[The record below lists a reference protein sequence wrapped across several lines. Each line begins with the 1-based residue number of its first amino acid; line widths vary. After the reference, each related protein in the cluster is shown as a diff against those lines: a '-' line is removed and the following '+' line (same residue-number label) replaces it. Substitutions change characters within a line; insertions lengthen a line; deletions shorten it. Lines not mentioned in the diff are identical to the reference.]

1 MSAMRGLTVFIAD
14 IRNCRVRELEEKRIN
29 KEMANIR
36 SKFKETNLNGY
47 QKKKYVCKL
56 LYMYILGWEIDFG
69 HLEAVNLISS
79 TKYSEK
85 QIGYLAVTLLFHEN
99 SDLVRLVVNSTKKDL
114 DDMNEINNCLALHAI
129 ANIGGREMAESL
141 APDVHRLLISPTSKS
156 FVKKKAALTLLR
168 LFRKHPDVMPVT
180 DWAERIISLMEDY
193 DLGVALSVTTL
204 VLALAQS
211 HPLEYA
217 GCYEK
222 AVHRLKRILIDR
234 DYSLDYIYYKVP
246 TPWLQVKCLRLLQ
259 YYPPPE
265 DPKLR
270 SDISELLQIIMGN
283 SQDAPKNV
291 QHSNAQNAV
300 LFEAINLAIHLDSN
314 STICAQAAQLL
325 GRFISSKE
333 TNVRYLGL
341 ETMAHLAA
349 CVDSLEPIKRHQET
363 IMMSLR
369 DKDIS
374 VRRRGLDLLYSMCDM
389 TNAKVVVSELL
400 RYLQVADYAMREEMV
415 LKIAILAEKF
425 ATAYSWY
432 VDIILQLI
440 STAGEQVGEEVW
452 FRVVQIVT
460 NNEELQEYA
469 AKTVLNYLGSP
480 QYNETMVKVG
490 GYILGEFGHLIAN
503 YPGCSPIEQ
512 FQAVHAKFN
521 LCSLNTRALLLTTYV
536 KFVNLFPEIKGQVLT
551 VFNQYRYVLDSEL
564 QQRACEY
571 LAVSTMQTDD
581 MLQTVCEEMPPFP
594 ERESTLL
601 LKLNQKIGDT
611 EDKRVWF
618 IGGKEANLERQE
630 GLKRMASMRM
640 NSTDSTTNNAQPS
653 PTQQKQQPTS
663 NPAPSQPSQTAM
675 DLLAFDDLTISSNN
689 NNNANVPPSP
699 AAAVAA
705 PIQELTKSPNEVQ
718 LPQGYELGYN
728 QSLYTSEG
736 VLYENAQLQVSV
748 KSEYHGSH
756 GRLAIYITNKSMMPL
771 DPIRFNAPST
781 DKLSIQMTGDVPKKI
796 NPAEQGCLL
805 LQVECHD
812 MFNEIPSLLMEFNG
826 GNDYLHLKLPV
837 VLTKFQ
843 EPITTMDGA
852 SFFKRWNQ
860 IGGAPREN
868 QVIITAQVPIQLET
882 VRTLLQ
888 GFKFGLLIGVDPNPN
903 NFVGAG
909 VIDMGKAG
917 GKVGVLLRLEPNL
930 EQNMYRLTVRTPSES
945 VSEQLRVLL
954 ERPLTFGA

>member
-1 MSAMRGLTVFIAD
+1 MRGLTVFIAD
-14 IRNCRVRELEEKRIN
+14 IRKCRVRELEEKRIN

-36 SKFKETNLNGY
+36 SKFKEGNLNGY

-56 LYMYILGWEIDFG
+56 LYMYILGWDIDFG

-79 TKYSEK
+79 QKYSEK

-141 APDVHRLLISPTSKS
+141 AVDVHRLLISPTSKS

-168 LFRKHPDVMPVT
+168 LFRKHPDVIPVT
-180 DWAERIISLMEDY
+180 DWAERIISLMDEY

-211 HPLEYA
+211 FPVEYS

-222 AVHRLKRILIDR
+222 AVDRLKRILIDR
-234 DYSLDYIYYKVP
+234 DYSMDYIYYKVP

-259 YYPPPE
+259 YYPPP
-265 DPKLR
+265 DDTKLR
-270 SDISELLQIIMGN
+270 TDISELLQIIITN

-314 STICAQAAQLL
+314 STICAQAASLL

-363 IMMSLR
+363 ILMSLR

-374 VRRRGLDLLYSMCDM
+374 VRRRGLDLLYSMCD
-389 TNAKVVVSELL
+389 TSNAKIVVSELL

-425 ATAYSWY
+425 ASSYSWY

-503 YPGCSPIEQ
+503 INGCSPIEQ
-512 FQAVHAKFN
+512 FNAVHAKFN
-521 LCSLNTRALLLTTYV
+521 LCSLQTRALLLTTYV
-536 KFVNLFPEIKGQVLT
+536 KFVNLFPEIKGQILPVL
-551 VFNQYRYVLDSEL
+551 NQYRYVLDAEL

-571 LAVSTMQTDD
+571 FSVSTMPTDD
-581 MLQTVCEEMPPFP
+581 LLQTVCEEMPPFP

-601 LKLNQKIGDT
+601 LKLNQKQGDT
-611 EDKRVWF
+611 EDKRVWV
-618 IGGKEANLERQE
+618 IGGREANMERQDS
-630 GLKRMASMRM
+630 LKRMVSVRSSSVDNL
-640 NSTDSTTNNAQPS
+640 NSTAPTSSPLPAAHIPTRSNTMPLPNQTISEEPDLLNFNDLSLDTPS
-653 PTQQKQQPTS
+653 AQQPL
-663 NPAPSQPSQTAM
+663 Q
-675 DLLAFDDLTISSNN
+675 LLNIATNKPLAS
-689 NNNANVPPSP
+689 
-699 AAAVAA
+699 
-705 PIQELTKSPNEVQ
+705 
-718 LPQGYELGYN
+718 GYELGYN
-728 QSLYTSEG
+728 LLLYNQEG
-736 VLYENAQLQVSV
+736 VLYEDSQMQVSL
-748 KSEYHGSH
+748 KSEYHGNQ
-756 GRLAIYITNKSMMPL
+756 GRLAIYLTNKTQYIMS
-771 DPIRFNAPST
+771 DINVVVTPIDGLTNN
-781 DKLSIQMTGDVPKKI
+781 LSP
-796 NPAEQGCLL
+796 PADGSNFITAGAQVQRLIT
-805 LQVECHD
+805 VECVD
-812 MFNEIPSLLMEFNG
+812 VFVNSPDLYVCYTVGPETQT
-826 GNDYLHLKLPV
+826 LHLKLPV

-852 SFFKRWNQ
+852 NFFKRWNQ
-860 IGGAPREN
+860 IGGPPREN
-868 QVIITAQVPIQLET
+868 QVIFKSEVPIQLSNASSI
-882 VRTLLQ
+882 LQ
-888 GFKFGLLIGVDPNPN
+888 GFGIGLLTGVDPNPN

-909 VIDMGKAG
+909 IIDSGKQG
-917 GKVGVLLRLEPNL
+917 GKIGILLRLEPNL
-930 EQNMYRLTVRTPSES
+930 DQNMYRLTLRTPTEGASSIVREI
-945 VSEQLRVLL
+945 L
-954 ERPLTFGA
+954 ERPLTFGS

>member
-1 MSAMRGLTVFIAD
+1 MRGLTLFIAD

-36 SKFKETNLNGY
+36 SKFKEGNLNGY

-56 LYMYILGWEIDFG
+56 LYMYILGWDIDFG

-79 TKYSEK
+79 QVYSEK

-141 APDVHRLLISPTSKS
+141 ANDVHRLLISPTSKS

-168 LFRKHPDVMPVT
+168 LFRKYPDVIPVT
-180 DWAERIISLMEDY
+180 DWAERIINLMDEY

-204 VLALAQS
+204 VLVLAQTF
-211 HPLEYA
+211 PIEYA
-217 GCYEK
+217 NCYGK
-222 AVHRLKRILIDR
+222 AVNRLKRILVDR

-259 YYPPPE
+259 YYPPPD

-270 SDISELLQIIMGN
+270 SDISELLQIIITN

-349 CVDSLEPIKRHQET
+349 CVDSLAPIKRHQET
-363 IMMSLR
+363 ILMSLR

-374 VRRRGLDLLYSMCDM
+374 VRRRGLDLLYSMCD
-389 TNAKVVVSELL
+389 TSNAKVIVSELL

-452 FRVVQIVT
+452 YRVVQIVT

-490 GYILGEFGHLIAN
+490 AYILGEFGHLIAN

-512 FQAVHAKFN
+512 FNAVHSKFN
-521 LCSLNTRALLLTTYV
+521 LCSLQTRALMLTTYV
-536 KFVNLFPEIKGQVLT
+536 KFVNLFPEIKGQVLN

-571 LAVSTMQTDD
+571 LSISTMPTDD

-601 LKLNQKIGDT
+601 LKLNQKHGDT
-611 EDKRVWF
+611 EDKRVWV
-618 IGGKEANLERQE
+618 IGGKEANAEQQD
-630 GLKRMASMRM
+630 GLKRIATLRANSYSEASPRQQITAGPKHS
-640 NSTDSTTNNAQPS
+640 NSISIPATTS
-653 PTQQKQQPTS
+653 S
-663 NPAPSQPSQTAM
+663 SSGSH
-675 DLLAFDDLTISSNN
+675 DLLGLDDLTLQDST
-689 NNNANVPPSP
+689 P
-699 AAAVAA
+699 AKALPTNIPLA
-705 PIQELTKSPNEVQ
+705 P
-718 LPQGYELGYN
+718 GYELGYN
-728 QSLYTSEG
+728 RLLYTTEG
-736 VLYENAQLQVSV
+736 VLYEDNQAQVSV
-748 KSEYHGSH
+748 KSEYHGAQ
-756 GRLAIYITNKSMMPL
+756 GRLAIYISN
-771 DPIRFNAPST
+771 
-781 DKLSIQMTGDVPKKI
+781 KLSFPMSQISVQTSDHASFQVNVAAPHQHTIAPGAQIQRLI
-796 NPAEQGCLL
+796 QI
-805 LQVECHD
+805 ECMD
-812 MFNEIPSLLMEFNG
+812 IFMEPPSLFIGFNG
-826 GNDYLHLKLPV
+826 QTLHLKLPV
-837 VLTKFQ
+837 ALPKFQ
-843 EPITTMDGA
+843 EPVEMDGP

-860 IGGAPREN
+860 IGGPPRESQAIFSS
-868 QVIITAQVPIQLET
+868 QVSIKLDQVSNIL
-882 VRTLLQ
+882 R
-888 GFKFGLLIGVDPNPN
+888 GFRFGLLQGVDPNAN
-903 NFVGAG
+903 NFVGVG
-909 VIDMGKAG
+909 VINAGSKG
-917 GKVGVLLRLEPNL
+917 GKIGALLRLEPNL
-930 EQNMYRLTVRTPSES
+930 EENMYRLTIRTPSET
-945 VSEQLRVLL
+945 VSDHLRSLLQL
-954 ERPLTFGA
+954 PLTTGQ

>member
-1 MSAMRGLTVFIAD
+1 MSSMRGLTVFIAD
-14 IRNCRVRELEEKRIN
+14 IRKCRVRELEEKRIN

-36 SKFKETNLNGY
+36 SKFKEGSLNGY

-56 LYMYILGWEIDFG
+56 LYMYILGWDIDFG

-79 TKYSEK
+79 QTYSEK

-141 APDVHRLLISPTSKS
+141 AADVHRLLISPTSKS

-168 LFRKHPDVMPVT
+168 LFRKHPDVIPVI
-180 DWAERIISLMEDY
+180 DWADRIIALMDEY

-211 HPLEYA
+211 FPVEYS

-222 AVHRLKRILIDR
+222 AIQRMKRILIDR

-259 YYPPPE
+259 YYPPPD

-270 SDISELLQIIMGN
+270 NDISEILEIIITS
-283 SQDAPKNV
+283 SQDSPKNV

-314 STICAQAAQLL
+314 STLCAQAAALL

-363 IMMSLR
+363 ILLSLR

-374 VRRRGLDLLYSMCDM
+374 VRRRGLDLLYSMCDVS
-389 TNAKVVVSELL
+389 NAKVIVSELL
-400 RYLQVADYAMREEMV
+400 KYLQVADYAMREEMV

-425 ATAYSWY
+425 AYTYSWY

-440 STAGEQVGEEVW
+440 SAAGEQVGEEVW

-460 NNEELQEYA
+460 NNEDLQEYA
-469 AKTVLNYLGSP
+469 AKTVLHYLGSP

-503 YPGCSPIEQ
+503 LTNCSPIEQ
-512 FQAVHAKFN
+512 FNAVHSKFN
-521 LCSLNTRALLLTTYV
+521 LCSLQTRSLLLTTYV
-536 KFVNLFPEIKGQVLT
+536 KFVNLFPEIKGQILPVL
-551 VFNQYRYVLDSEL
+551 NQYRYVLDAEL

-571 LAVSTMQTDD
+571 FSISTMPTDD

-594 ERESTLL
+594 GRESTLL
-601 LKLNQKIGDT
+601 LKLNQKHDDT
-611 EDKRVWF
+611 EDKRVWV
-618 IGGKEANLERQE
+618 IGGRAANMERQNS
-630 GLKRMASMRM
+630 LKRMISMRSSSVD
-640 NSTDSTTNNAQPS
+640 NIQTLAQAPTHQAPVRSSTMPV
-653 PTQQKQQPTS
+653 
-663 NPAPSQPSQTAM
+663 TAGNEP
-675 DLLAFDDLTISSNN
+675 DLLGFNDLSLDGTKPLQITNIN
-689 NNNANVPPSP
+689 TNTPL
-699 AAAVAA
+699 A
-705 PIQELTKSPNEVQ
+705 P
-718 LPQGYELGYN
+718 GYELGYHLLQYN
-728 QSLYTSEG
+728 PEG
-736 VLYENAQLQVSV
+736 VLYEDSQLQVSV
-748 KSEYHGSH
+748 KSEYHGSL
-756 GRLAIYITNKSMMPL
+756 GRLAIYLTNKTHYVMSDIQLLVPPTDGL
-771 DPIRFNAPST
+771 DIELLPADNTTLSPGAQIQRLVKAECKDVFLNAPDLFIS
-781 DKLSIQMTGDVPKKI
+781 SSSGVM
-796 NPAEQGCLL
+796 
-805 LQVECHD
+805 
-812 MFNEIPSLLMEFNG
+812 
-826 GNDYLHLKLPV
+826 HLKLPI

-860 IGGAPREN
+860 IGGPPREN
-868 QVIITAQVPIQLET
+868 QVIFSSQVPIQLPKAT
-882 VRTLLQ
+882 ALLQ
-888 GFKFGLLIGVDPNPN
+888 GFGIGLLSGVDPNPN

-909 VIDMGKAG
+909 IVDAGKAG
-917 GKVGVLLRLEPNL
+917 GKIGVLLRLEPNL
-930 EQNMYRLTVRTPSES
+930 EQNMYRLTVRTPTEGASA
-945 VSEQLRVLL
+945 VIRDIL
-954 ERPLTFGA
+954 ERPLTVGS

>member
-1 MSAMRGLTVFIAD
+1 
-14 IRNCRVRELEEKRIN
+14 
-29 KEMANIR
+29 
-36 SKFKETNLNGY
+36 
-47 QKKKYVCKL
+47 
-56 LYMYILGWEIDFG
+56 MYILGWDIDFG

-79 TKYSEK
+79 TVYSEK

-141 APDVHRLLISPTSKS
+141 ATDVHRLLISPTSKS

-168 LFRKHPDVMPVT
+168 LFRKHPDVIPVT
-180 DWAERIISLMEDY
+180 DWADRIIGLMDEY

-204 VLALAQS
+204 VLTLAQS
-211 HPLEYA
+211 FPVEYG

-222 AVHRLKRILIDR
+222 AVNRMKRTLVDR

-270 SDISELLQIIMGN
+270 EDISELLQIIITN

-300 LFEAINLAIHLDSN
+300 LFEAINVAIHLDSN
-314 STICAQAAQLL
+314 STICAQAAALL

-363 IMMSLR
+363 ILMSLR

-374 VRRRGLDLLYSMCDM
+374 VRRRGLDLLYSMCD
-389 TNAKVVVSELL
+389 TSNAKIIVSELL

-460 NNEELQEYA
+460 NNDELQEYA

-512 FQAVHAKFN
+512 FNAVHSKFN
-521 LCSLNTRALLLTTYV
+521 LCSLQTRALLLTTYV
-536 KFVNLFPEIKGQVLT
+536 KFINLFPEIKGQVLS

-571 LAVSTMQTDD
+571 LAISTMPTDD

-601 LKLNQKIGDT
+601 LKLNQKHGDT
-611 EDKRVWF
+611 EDKRVWV
-618 IGGKEANLERQE
+618 IGGKEANMERQE
-630 GLKRMASMRM
+630 GLKRIASMRM
-640 NSTDSTTNNAQPS
+640 SSVDSAGGNGSPTIVNTPLASTPLAITSTATLSVEPDLLQLGDMTLTDSPVLNQAIVRQPRAASIPVIPTNLP
-653 PTQQKQQPTS
+653 
-663 NPAPSQPSQTAM
+663 
-675 DLLAFDDLTISSNN
+675 LA
-689 NNNANVPPSP
+689 
-699 AAAVAA
+699 
-705 PIQELTKSPNEVQ
+705 
-718 LPQGYELGYN
+718 QGYELGFN
-728 QSLYTSEG
+728 RLQCFKEG
-736 VLYENAQLQVSV
+736 VLYEDGQIQLSI
-748 KSEYHGSH
+748 KTEYHGSQ
-756 GRLAIYITNKSMMPL
+756 GRIGLYISNKTPFPMTNVFLQIPPHAQL
-771 DPIRFNAPST
+771 N
-781 DKLSIQMTGDVPKKI
+781 IQPQQPEDTSNTIGPQSQTQRLI
-796 NPAEQGCLL
+796 
-805 LQVECHD
+805 QVECVD
-812 MFNEIPSLLMEFNG
+812 VYSSAPDLFCTYTLNGPPEFI
-826 GNDYLHLKLPV
+826 HLKLPV

-843 EPITTMDGA
+843 EPIEAMDGA
-852 SFFKRWNQ
+852 NFFKRWGQ
-860 IGGAPREN
+860 LGGPPRES
-868 QVIITAQVPIQLET
+868 QIIFKSEGGPIQLPIADA
-882 VRTLLQ
+882 VLR
-888 GFKFGLLIGVDPNPN
+888 GYRFGLLQGVDPNPN

-909 VIDMGKAG
+909 VVDAGTTG

-930 EQNMYRLTVRTPSES
+930 EQNMYRLTIRSPNELVSDHVRA
-945 VSEQLRVLL
+945 LL
-954 ERPLTFGA
+954 ERTLMYGA

>member
-1 MSAMRGLTVFIAD
+1 
-14 IRNCRVRELEEKRIN
+14 
-29 KEMANIR
+29 
-36 SKFKETNLNGY
+36 
-47 QKKKYVCKL
+47 
-56 LYMYILGWEIDFG
+56 MYILGWEIDFG

-79 TKYSEK
+79 QKYSEK

-180 DWAERIISLMEDY
+180 DWADRIISIMDDY

-204 VLALAQS
+204 VLAFAQS
-211 HPLEYA
+211 YPLEYA

-222 AVHRLKRILIDR
+222 AVNRLKRILVDR

-265 DPKLR
+265 DAKLR
-270 SDISELLQIIMGN
+270 SDISELLQIIMAN

-389 TNAKVVVSELL
+389 SNAKVVVSELL

-452 FRVVQIVT
+452 YRVVQIVT

-512 FQAVHAKFN
+512 FQAIHAKFN
-521 LCSLNTRALLLTTYV
+521 LCSLNTRALLLTSYV
-536 KFVNLFPEIKGQVLT
+536 KFVNLFPEIKGQVLA

-571 LAVSTMQTDD
+571 LTVSTMATDD
-581 MLQTVCEEMPPFP
+581 MLQTICEEMPPFP

-630 GLKRMASMRM
+630 GLKRMASLRM
-640 NSTDSTTNNAQPS
+640 NSTESTTSQSS
-653 PTQQKQQPTS
+653 PKQATTPTVSTPTAPVQQQQPQ
-663 NPAPSQPSQTAM
+663 SQLAV
-675 DLLAFDDLTISSNN
+675 DLLAFDDLTLGNNTTTPTTTTPTAITTPTSIPQPVTPSSPPPQ
-689 NNNANVPPSP
+689 NVPL
-699 AAAVAA
+699 A
-705 PIQELTKSPNEVQ
+705 
-718 LPQGYELGYN
+718 QGYELGYN
-728 QSLYTSEG
+728 RSLYTSEG
-736 VLYENAQLQVSV
+736 VLYEDTQIQVSI

-756 GRLAIYITNKSMMPL
+756 GRLAVYITNKSMTSFENV
-771 DPIRFNAPST
+771 RFHATSST
-781 DKLSIQMTGDVPKKI
+781 PETLSIHLTGESPKQI
-796 NPAEQGCLL
+796 QSAGGQGCQL

-812 MFNEIPSLLMEFNG
+812 TFTDIPSFYMERNG
-826 GNDYLHLKLPV
+826 ADILHLKLPI

-868 QVIITAQVPIQLET
+868 QVIITCQVPIQLDN
-882 VRTLLQ
+882 VRNLLQ

-909 VIDMGKAG
+909 VIDMGASG
-917 GKVGVLLRLEPNL
+917 D
-930 EQNMYRLTVRTPSES
+930 
-945 VSEQLRVLL
+945 VSFDGENT
-954 ERPLTFGA
+954 E

>member
-14 IRNCRVRELEEKRIN
+14 IRKCRVRELEEKRIN

-36 SKFKETNLNGY
+36 SKFKEGNLNGY

-56 LYMYILGWEIDFG
+56 LYMYILGWDIDFG

-79 TKYSEK
+79 QTYSEK

-141 APDVHRLLISPTSKS
+141 AADVHRLLISPTSKS

-168 LFRKHPDVMPVT
+168 LFRKHPDVIPVT
-180 DWAERIISLMEDY
+180 DWADRIIALMDEY

-211 HPLEYA
+211 FPVEYS

-222 AVHRLKRILIDR
+222 AINRMKRILIDR

-259 YYPPPE
+259 YYPPP
-265 DPKLR
+265 DDQKIR
-270 SDISELLQIIMGN
+270 ADISEFLEIIITN
-283 SQDAPKNV
+283 SQDSPKNV

-314 STICAQAAQLL
+314 STLCAQAAALL

-363 IMMSLR
+363 ILLSLR

-374 VRRRGLDLLYSMCDM
+374 VRRRGLDLLYSMCDVS
-389 TNAKVVVSELL
+389 NAKVIVSELL

-415 LKIAILAEKF
+415 LKVAILAEKF
-425 ATAYSWY
+425 AYTYSWY

-440 STAGEQVGEEVW
+440 SAAGEQVGEEVW

-460 NNEELQEYA
+460 NNEDLQEYA
-469 AKTVLNYLGSP
+469 AKTVLNYLNSP
-480 QYNETMVKVG
+480 QYNETMIKVG

-503 YPGCSPIEQ
+503 LHGCSPIEQ
-512 FQAVHAKFN
+512 FNAVHAKFN
-521 LCSLNTRALLLTTYV
+521 LCSLQTRALLLTTYV
-536 KFVNLFPEIKGQVLT
+536 KFVNLFPEIKGQILPVL
-551 VFNQYRYVLDSEL
+551 NQYRYVLDAEL

-571 LAVSTMQTDD
+571 FSISTMPTDD

-601 LKLNQKIGDT
+601 LKLNQKHGDT
-611 EDKRVWF
+611 EDKRVWV
-618 IGGKEANLERQE
+618 IGGREANMERQNS
-630 GLKRMASMRM
+630 LKRMVSLRSSSVDNLQSNALP
-640 NSTDSTTNNAQPS
+640 STTVPVRSNTMPL
-653 PTQQKQQPTS
+653 TQE
-663 NPAPSQPSQTAM
+663 A
-675 DLLAFDDLTISSNN
+675 DLLGFNDLSIEEETKPLQITNIN
-689 NNNANVPPSP
+689 TNTPL
-699 AAAVAA
+699 A
-705 PIQELTKSPNEVQ
+705 P
-718 LPQGYELGYN
+718 GYELGYHMLQYN
-728 QSLYTSEG
+728 QEG
-736 VLYENAQLQVSV
+736 VLYEDAQLQVSL
-748 KSEYHGSH
+748 KSEYHGSF
-756 GRLAIYITNKSMMPL
+756 GRLALYLTNKTSYGMSDIQLLIPPTEGL
-771 DPIRFNAPST
+771 SVDLTTTDST
-781 DKLSIQMTGDVPKKI
+781 T
-796 NPAEQGCLL
+796 LL
-805 LQVECHD
+805 PGAQTQRLIKVECSD
-812 MFNEIPSLLMEFNG
+812 VFLSAPDLFISSNTG
-826 GNDYLHLKLPV
+826 VLHLKLPI

-843 EPITTMDGA
+843 EPITTMDGTN
-852 SFFKRWNQ
+852 FFKRWNQ
-860 IGGAPREN
+860 IGGPPREN
-868 QVIITAQVPIQLET
+868 QVIFTSQVPIQLPT
-882 VRTLLQ
+882 TTSLLQ
-888 GFKFGLLIGVDPNPN
+888 KFGVGLLQSVDPNPN

-909 VIDMGKAG
+909 IVDAGKIG
-917 GKVGVLLRLEPNL
+917 GKIGILLRLEPNL
-930 EQNMYRLTVRTPSES
+930 EQNMYRLTVRTPIEGASAII
-945 VSEQLRVLL
+945 RDLL
-954 ERPLTFGA
+954 ERPLTFGS

>member
-1 MSAMRGLTVFIAD
+1 MSSMRGLTVFIAD
-14 IRNCRVRELEEKRIN
+14 IRKCRVRELEEKRIN

-36 SKFKETNLNGY
+36 SKFKEGGLNGY

-56 LYMYILGWEIDFG
+56 LYMYILGWDIDFG

-79 TKYSEK
+79 QTYSEK

-141 APDVHRLLISPTSKS
+141 AADVHRLLISPTSKS

-168 LFRKHPDVMPVT
+168 LFRKHPDVIPVT
-180 DWAERIISLMEDY
+180 DWADRIIALMDEY

-211 HPLEYA
+211 FPVEYS

-222 AVHRLKRILIDR
+222 AIQRMKRILIDR

-259 YYPPPE
+259 YYPPPD

-270 SDISELLQIIMGN
+270 NDISEILEIIITS
-283 SQDAPKNV
+283 SQDSPKNV

-314 STICAQAAQLL
+314 STLCAQAAALL

-363 IMMSLR
+363 ILLSLR

-374 VRRRGLDLLYSMCDM
+374 VRRRGLDLLYSMCDVS
-389 TNAKVVVSELL
+389 NAKVIVSELL
-400 RYLQVADYAMREEMV
+400 KYLQVADYAMREEMV

-425 ATAYSWY
+425 AYTYSWY

-440 STAGEQVGEEVW
+440 SAAGEQVGEEVW

-460 NNEELQEYA
+460 NNEDLQEYA
-469 AKTVLNYLGSP
+469 AKTVLHYLASP

-490 GYILGEFGHLIAN
+490 GYILGEYGHLIAN
-503 YPGCSPIEQ
+503 LTNCSPIEQ
-512 FQAVHAKFN
+512 FNAVHSKFN
-521 LCSLNTRALLLTTYV
+521 LCSLQTRALLLTTYV
-536 KFVNLFPEIKGQVLT
+536 KFVNLFPEIKGQILPVL
-551 VFNQYRYVLDSEL
+551 NQYRYVLDAEL

-571 LAVSTMQTDD
+571 FSISTMPTDD

-594 ERESTLL
+594 GRESTLL
-601 LKLNQKIGDT
+601 LKLNQKHDDT
-611 EDKRVWF
+611 EDKRVWVV
-618 IGGKEANLERQE
+618 GGRAANMERQNS
-630 GLKRMASMRM
+630 LKRMISVRS
-640 NSTDSTTNNAQPS
+640 NSVDNIQSAAQAPTHHAPVRSNTMPATTGNEP
-653 PTQQKQQPTS
+653 
-663 NPAPSQPSQTAM
+663 
-675 DLLAFDDLTISSNN
+675 DLLGFNDLSLDGTKPLQITNINTS
-689 NNNANVPPSP
+689 
-699 AAAVAA
+699 A
-705 PIQELTKSPNEVQ
+705 PLAP
-718 LPQGYELGYN
+718 GYELGFYLLQYN
-728 QSLYTSEG
+728 AEG
-736 VLYENAQLQVSV
+736 VLYEDGQLQVSI
-748 KSEYHGSH
+748 KSEYHGSF
-756 GRLAIYITNKSMMPL
+756 GRLAIYLTNKTQYVMTDIQLLVPPTDGL
-771 DPIRFNAPST
+771 DIELLPTDSTTLSPGTQSQRLIKAECKDVFLNAPDLFIS
-781 DKLSIQMTGDVPKKI
+781 S
-796 NPAEQGCLL
+796 
-805 LQVECHD
+805 
-812 MFNEIPSLLMEFNG
+812 SNG
-826 GNDYLHLKLPV
+826 VVHLKLPI

-843 EPITTMDGA
+843 EPITTMDGT

-860 IGGAPREN
+860 IGGPPREN
-868 QVIITAQVPIQLET
+868 QVIFSSQVPIQLPKAT
-882 VRTLLQ
+882 ALLQ
-888 GFKFGLLIGVDPNPN
+888 GFGIGLLSGVDPNPN

-909 VIDMGKAG
+909 IVEAGKTG
-917 GKVGVLLRLEPNL
+917 GKIGVLLRLEPNL
-930 EQNMYRLTVRTPSES
+930 EQNMYRLTVRTPTES
-945 VSEQLRVLL
+945 ASAVIRDIL
-954 ERPLTFGA
+954 ERPLTVGS